1 MLRHGVPTMRS
12 GLLALVGIAAL
23 LAFSAVAPAA
33 ATESGISVSCS
44 NGHTYYFI
52 PHARTVRDEIVTGQ
66 LVLAPHRRVE
76 MRLIPKGD
84 GYRYAGRGIW
94 LDGVG
99 PVATLVIWK
108 GAPLS
113 CELD

>member
-1 MLRHGVPTMRS
+1 MKAGR
-12 GLLALVGIAAL
+12 LLALAGAAVIWGVSTMAPAHAMERGIA
-23 LAFSAVAPAA
+23 
-33 ATESGISVSCS
+33 VSCS
-44 NGHTYYFI
+44 NGHTYYFR
-52 PHARTVRDEIVTGQ
+52 PYARTVRDEIVTGQ
-66 LVLAPHRRVE
+66 LVLAPHRRVK

-84 GYRYAGRGIW
+84 GYRYAGRGVW

-113 CELD
+113 CVIEGWEDSNS